1 MAVFDRS
8 YRPYA
13 GPVSP
18 RWSRV
23 LAIPRFA
30 YRDVFKSR
38 LFTSLFTGCF
48 GYPLIAA
55 AVIYVRNNVTA
66 LDKLGLEPSKLF
78 AIDAPFFLLFLSV
91 QAGFGFA
98 LAMIMGPALVSPD
111 LVNGALPLYLSRPIS
126 RAEYVLGKFAV
137 LGLLISLATWV
148 PGVLLFLLQ
157 ASLSN
162 EPWAF
167 EHLRL
172 LAAVVGGALLY
183 IAVISLF
190 ALAVSAWVKSKPVSR
205 GIFLA
210 ALAIPSGVGENLNHN
225 LHTKWGHLFQP
236 TVVFRSVWA
245 SFLGARSPSPLPVE
259 AFLAVI
265 AAIVAL
271 SLLLLWR
278 KLKAYEVVR

>member
-13 GPVSP
+13 GPISP
-18 RWSRV
+18 RWSR
-23 LAIPRFA
+23 LGAIPRFA

-55 AVIYVRNNVTA
+55 GVIYVRNNVTA
-66 LDKLGLEPSKLF
+66 LEKLGISPAQLF
-78 AIDAPFFLLFLSV
+78 GIDAPFFLLFLTV
-91 QAGFGFA
+91 QSTFAFA

-126 RAEYVLGKFAV
+126 RTEYVLGKLAV
-137 LGLLISLATWV
+137 LGLLISAATWV

-157 ASLSN
+157 ASLSA

-167 EHLRL
+167 SHLRL
-172 LAAVVGGALLY
+172 LAAVIGGSLLY
-183 IAVISLF
+183 IAVLSIF
-190 ALAVSAWVKSKPVSR
+190 ALAVSAWVKSKPLSR
-205 GIFLA
+205 GVFLA
-210 ALAIPSGVGENLNHN
+210 ALAIPSGVGENLNHG
-225 LHTKWGHLFQP
+225 LHTKWGHLLQP
-236 TVVFRSVWA
+236 VVVFRSLWA
-245 SFLGARSPSPLPVE
+245 AFLGARPPSPLPVE
-259 AFLAVI
+259 AFLAVA
-265 AAIVAL
+265 AAIVAV